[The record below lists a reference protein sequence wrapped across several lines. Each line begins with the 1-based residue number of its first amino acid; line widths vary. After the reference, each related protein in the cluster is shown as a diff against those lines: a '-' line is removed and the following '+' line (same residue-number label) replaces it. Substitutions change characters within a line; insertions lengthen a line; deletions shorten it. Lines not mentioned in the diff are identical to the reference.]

1 MRFQKQL
8 GAMNPNTKLLL
19 EEMRK
24 EFADQKLEM
33 KKAFAEQDAKWES
46 RLSAVESKQDER
58 VDALEHA
65 AKEFESWK
73 PTIESSV
80 QVVKAEVQKLSRHW
94 ERAVKEKT
102 DAGLFPSPQFAGTD
116 PQPPPPPPLKS
127 VPQRPSAGGEADGP
141 TGHRVHQWNRDTRY
155 GSVTYTQIPDK
166 GTCTLPSPRSP
177 FPKSYDPGGSC
188 GGNSTGRLPKLNFPE
203 FSGSGYLVARVIL
216 TCMK

>member
-1 MRFQKQL
+1 
-8 GAMNPNTKLLL
+8 MNPNTKLLL

-80 QVVKAEVQKLSRHW
+80 QVVKTEVQKLSRHW
-94 ERAVKEKT
+94 SE
-102 DAGLFPSPQFAGTD
+102 L
-116 PQPPPPPPLKS
+116 
-127 VPQRPSAGGEADGP
+127 
-141 TGHRVHQWNRDTRY
+141 
-155 GSVTYTQIPDK
+155 
-166 GTCTLPSPRSP
+166 
-177 FPKSYDPGGSC
+177 
-188 GGNSTGRLPKLNFPE
+188 
-203 FSGSGYLVARVIL
+203 
-216 TCMK
+216 